1 MKLKQK
7 LIIEQKTIEFCKE
20 VDHLILTEENKRIY
34 NAFVYRRAKPYKF
47 EGISIN
53 CFAGDL

>member
-20 VDHLILTEENKRIY
+20 VAHLILTEENKRIY
-34 NAFVYRRAKPYKF
+34 NAFV
-47 EGISIN
+47 
-53 CFAGDL
+53 

>member
-34 NAFVYRRAKPYKF
+34 NVLL
-47 EGISIN
+47 SIEEQN
-53 CFAGDL
+53 LINLR